1 VLQKAFNNGHGQ
13 WLAVV
18 SGRFLP
24 VRDISVSV
32 EQDVDMMATSG
43 TTKKTPMQSVRET
56 ITIEFET
63 GRDPM
68 IRNLLSAKSEHVVLV
83 NRKYEFFVHES
94 TLFVTG
100 NTIEDGPVWSLEIE
114 GLDYELRER

>member
-1 VLQKAFNNGHGQ
+1 
-13 WLAVV
+13 
-18 SGRFLP
+18 
-24 VRDISVSV
+24 
-32 EQDVDMMATSG
+32 MATSG